1 MHQSITCTLLDL
13 CVPFHSFKSILGFG
27 RVQNFREILLVSNGI
42 NKGFLCQL
50 VISSPYANKREG
62 FHPRHKDHAI
72 ASVFLGVP
80 GEYLGCQRGPEV
92 HGRAE

>member
-1 MHQSITCTLLDL
+1 MSIGDFIT
-13 CVPFHSFKSILGFG
+13 
-27 RVQNFREILLVSNGI
+27 
-42 NKGFLCQL
+42 LCQQ
-50 VISSPYANKREG
+50 REG

-72 ASVFLGVP
+72 ASDFVGVP